1 MALAA
6 FVPPLA
12 PAAAGEILGTS
23 PPNLAGTGG
32 LPGGGVDVPGTG
44 DGVPRGDVNTAGAH
58 PQRLGGGVV
67 GVRLVRLVGWLV
79 DPRVELLIRD
89 DGRRHHL
96 ELRWL
101 DRERLERRVPASLAA
116 QRLRAAARFK
126 RPQGGAGG
134 AGGAPALQGGDG
146 RGLVLELLG

>member
-1 MALAA
+1 MVAPSHRARWSGLLA
-6 FVPPLA
+6 
-12 PAAAGEILGTS
+12 ILVLSIISG
-23 PPNLAGTGG
+23 
-32 LPGGGVDVPGTG
+32 
-44 DGVPRGDVNTAGAH
+44 
-58 PQRLGGGVV
+58 
-67 GVRLVRLVGWLV
+67 GWLLRRKAAPDGSV
-79 DPRVELLIRD
+79 YQQARLFENVVASINNHYIDSLGEGELYQTAAQALVASLHDPYAELLSRD
-89 DGRRHHL
+89 AGRRHPL

-126 RPQGGAGG
+126 RPQAGAGG